1 MIGCGVPQMLTIL
14 AVTGTANRAVAEDVG
29 LIGTFFVLM
38 GGVVMILVAY
48 IAFQIYGER
57 QQNRRNRASGPS
69 I

>member
-1 MIGCGVPQMLTIL
+1 MLTIL
-14 AVTGTANRAVAEDVG
+14 AATGTANRAVAEDVG

-57 QQNRRNRASGPS
+57 QQNRRERTAARGS
-69 I
+69 